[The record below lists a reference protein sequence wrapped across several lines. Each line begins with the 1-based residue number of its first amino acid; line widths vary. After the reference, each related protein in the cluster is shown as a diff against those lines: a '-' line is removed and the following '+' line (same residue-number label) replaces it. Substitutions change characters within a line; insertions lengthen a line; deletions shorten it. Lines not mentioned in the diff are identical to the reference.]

1 MVKIHTSFLQCSFRH
16 MANQAR
22 CFSFKMS
29 VMLNSE
35 LVGSPSQSV
44 ILFSVGT
51 RAFAFL
57 GMSLLIFQG
66 RLEVFRG
73 SASFQYKTQPC
84 MVKTR
89 GSSCL
94 VLTLSSLCSQLQGSC
109 SRLLSPSL
117 YGSRSVPPSHT
128 LSLPGE
134 VGRGIPGG

>member
-29 VMLNSE
+29 VMLNSKF
-35 LVGSPSQSV
+35 VGTPSQSV

-51 RAFAFL
+51 RAFSFL

-73 SASFQYKTQPC
+73 SASFQNKTQPC

-94 VLTLSSLCSQLQGSC
+94 VLTPSSPCSQLQGSC
-109 SRLLSPSL
+109 SRLPSPSL
-117 YGSRSVPPSHT
+117 YCPCSAPPSHT

-134 VGRGIPGG
+134 IGRGIPGG